1 MDANRAFLVKAHGGS
16 SLFGFSQV
24 KDPTKAPC
32 TQKPRPE
39 GRQRKADANETR
51 PLAET
56 RRDLLAHA
64 LQRAHDFF
72 VAEQTSAIELRQDAI
87 EAELAGQI
95 LEAHRHRCWSSDN
108 HFIAQRIFIA
118 DGLQRLASLGAFR
131 AHTVPLRRAL
141 ELESERPVELHD

>member
-1 MDANRAFLVKAHGGS
+1 MPAPPYLD
-16 SLFGFSQV
+16 SLKSKTPPKRHARKSRGLKVISER
-24 KDPTKAPC
+24 PM
-32 TQKPRPE
+32 PRRNP
-39 GRQRKADANETR
+39 

-56 RRDLLAHA
+56 RRDLLAHE

-131 AHTVPLRRAL
+131 AHTGPLRRAL